1 MTTFDLGISLVRITS
16 TRQACTEGIRLLT
29 DKYEEIIQE
38 WWDAFPKKSQSRGN
52 IAGSLVLL
60 ENLRTNL
67 SFDMEK
73 HKTLGS
79 DQLRNATPSNVGNI
93 LARYGET
100 RTLSKEAGRTNRG
113 LVRNL
118 TPFLAALR
126 RSDISQV
133 TPEDRARAIDAMQ
146 SFLVNRAK
154 DIFNADWI
162 SFDYNPGGSSR
173 EIISKILQAAQ
184 ERQKSGE
191 VAEYLVGA
199 KLALRFPVYDIR
211 NSAASAAD
219 EQSHQQGDFQIN
231 DCIFH
236 VTVAPNLG
244 HYDKCKSNLANGFRV
259 FLLVPDDRLS
269 GARQNAE
276 QEIGDGISVESIQS
290 FVAQNIEEL
299 SDFAGDR
306 VARSLRLLLEK
317 YNERVSQVETDLS
330 LRIKI
335 PASLG
340 N

>member
-1 MTTFDLGISLVRITS
+1 M
-16 TRQACTEGIRLLT
+16 
-29 DKYEEIIQE
+29 
-38 WWDAFPKKSQSRGN
+38 
-52 IAGSLVLL
+52 LL

-67 SFDMEK
+67 SFDMET
-73 HKTLGS
+73 HKTSGS
-79 DQLRNATPSNVGNI
+79 DQLRNATPSNVGHI
-93 LARYGET
+93 LARYGEM

-118 TPFLAALR
+118 TPLLATLR
-126 RSDISQV
+126 LSDISEL
-133 TPEDRARAIDAMQ
+133 TPEDRARVIDAMQ
-146 SFLVNRAK
+146 SFLVNRAQ
-154 DIFNADWI
+154 DIFNANWI
-162 SFDYNPGGSSR
+162 SFDYSPGGSSR
-173 EIISKILQAAQ
+173 EIISRILQAAK

-199 KLALRFPVYDIR
+199 KLALRFPLHNIR

-219 EQSHQQGDFQIN
+219 EQAHQQGDFQIN

-244 HYDKCKSNLANGFRV
+244 HYDKCRSNIANGFRV
-259 FLLVPDDRLS
+259 FILVPDDRLS

-290 FVAQNIEEL
+290 FVSQNIEEL
-299 SDFAGDR
+299 SEFAGKR
-306 VARSLRLLLEK
+306 VAQSVRRLLEK